1 MKRRL
6 FLCVLIAAILLT
18 NSGRAWAHA
27 IIVESTPVMNGVV
40 NGPALEIKLR
50 FNARIDGSRS
60 RLTLIS
66 PDGAS
71 HVVDLAKQAS
81 PDLLSAKVSDLAA
94 GKYRLHWQVLASDG
108 HITQGNISFS
118 VVIP

>member
-6 FLCVLIAAILLT
+6 LLCIFVAAIFLT
-18 NSGRAWAHA
+18 NPGRALAHA
-27 IIVESTPVMNGVV
+27 IIVESTPAMNGVV

-60 RLTLIS
+60 KLTLIS

-71 HVVDLAKQAS
+71 HAVGLAKQAS

-94 GKYRLHWQVLASDG
+94 GKYQLHWQVLASDG
-108 HITQGNISFS
+108 HITQGNIPFS